1 VSTLNYLTIAASIL
15 WWGSETAI
23 GILKHSKPWQV
34 GPDKLSYWVV
44 WLSFLTSILAALGL
58 AKVDKLGHFG
68 PFAPFM
74 GYAGCLVIALGVSIR
89 WVAVATL
96 GRQFT
101 LQVTIIKDHRIID
114 QGIYKSIRHPAYL
127 GSLISFIGLGFAL
140 ENWISLLILLILPL
154 VAILYRIKVEEKALL
169 EHFGT
174 QYEEYCKRT
183 KKLLPKV
190 Y

>member
-1 VSTLNYLTIAASIL
+1 MSTLNYLTIATCVL

-23 GILKHSKPWQV
+23 GIIRHSKPWQL
-34 GPDKLSYWVV
+34 GSDKMSYWAV
-44 WLSFLTSILAALGL
+44 WLSLLISIFAALGL
-58 AKVDKLGHFG
+58 AKVDKLGHLAF
-68 PFAPFM
+68 FAPFL
-74 GYAGCLVIALGVSIR
+74 GYVGCIAIVVGVSIR

-114 QGIYKSIRHPAYL
+114 RGIYKSIRHPAYL
-127 GSLISFIGLGFAL
+127 GSLISLIGLGFAL

-169 EHFGT
+169 QHFGT
-174 QYEEYCKRT
+174 QYEEYRKRT
-183 KKLLPKV
+183 KKLLPKL

>member
-1 VSTLNYLTIAASIL
+1 VSTLRYLTIAASIL

-23 GILKHSKPWQV
+23 GIIRHSKPWQV
-34 GPDKLSYWVV
+34 GRDKLSYWAV
-44 WLSFLTSILAALGL
+44 WLSLIASIFAALGL
-58 AKVDKLGHFG
+58 AKVDKVGYLGL
-68 PFAPFM
+68 FAPFI
-74 GYAGCLVIALGVSIR
+74 GYVGCLFIVAGVSIR

-114 QGIYKSIRHPAYL
+114 RGIYKSIRHPAYL
-127 GSLISFIGLGFAL
+127 GSLISLVGLGCAL
-140 ENWISLLILLILPL
+140 ENWVSLLILLMLPL

-183 KKLLPKV
+183 KRLLPRV

>member
-23 GILKHSKPWQV
+23 GIIKHSKPWQV

-58 AKVDKLGHFG
+58 AKVDRLGHL
-68 PFAPFM
+68 APFM
-74 GYAGCLVIALGVSIR
+74 GYVGCLVIVAGVSVR
-89 WVAVATL
+89 WVAVVTL

-114 QGIYKSIRHPAYL
+114 HGIYKSIRHPAYL

-140 ENWISLLILLILPL
+140 EHWISLLVLLILPL
-154 VAILYRIKVEEKALL
+154 VAILYRINVEEKALL

-183 KKLLPKV
+183 KRLLPRV